1 MSARGIAQAMGQQDG
16 TAVITI
22 VGEMHRTDDGRS
34 FFVDYAEL
42 IPKVGAY
49 DVVMFGLRRAGHD
62 DFQMGVA
69 FPQESAS
76 VSGAQDSLVR
86 EGLVHLR
93 ARLDQG
99 TEEDGSL
106 IEIPS
111 NVFGGWRPS
120 FRISV
125 RPRTR
130 RA

>member
-1 MSARGIAQAMGQQDG
+1 
-16 TAVITI
+16 
-22 VGEMHRTDDGRS
+22 
-34 FFVDYAEL
+34 
-42 IPKVGAY
+42 
-49 DVVMFGLRRAGHD
+49 MFGLRRAGHD

-76 VSGAQDSLVR
+76 VSGAHDSLVR

-111 NVFGGWRPS
+111 NVFGRLATEFPDLGQAADAT
-120 FRISV
+120 RITKPGGTAARWSPV
-125 RPRTR
+125 PFFVAGLGRPRDWGR
-130 RA
+130 